1 MKFAIDENVLA
12 VANDVGRIAR
22 EEQPIC
28 QQASDECRLACVT
41 FLGSVRRGH
50 KVLID
55 DRGQVLAFYR
65 RKASLAGQP
74 GSADAFLKF
83 LHDNQ
88 HNEDA
93 VEICDIGEFPS
104 FDLDEIILES
114 MFDPDDRIYVA
125 LSLSAEPSELVNAVD
140 SDYQENADLL
150 TEVGVVMRELCP
162 GTKGE
167 HS

>member
-12 VANDVGRIAR
+12 VANDVGRIDR

-28 QQASDECRLACVT
+28 QQASDECRLACVE
-41 FLGSVRRGH
+41 FLGGVRRGH
-50 KVLID
+50 KILID

-83 LHDNQ
+83 LYDNQ
-88 HNEDA
+88 YNGDA
-93 VEICDIGEFPS
+93 VELCDIGESPS
-104 FDLDEIILES
+104 FDLDETILES

-125 LSLSAEPSELVNAVD
+125 LVLATEPSELVNAVD
-140 SDYQENADLL
+140 TDYEENAALL
-150 TEVGVVMRELCP
+150 STAGVVVRELCLS
-162 GTKGE
+162 GE
-167 HS
+167 CEHA